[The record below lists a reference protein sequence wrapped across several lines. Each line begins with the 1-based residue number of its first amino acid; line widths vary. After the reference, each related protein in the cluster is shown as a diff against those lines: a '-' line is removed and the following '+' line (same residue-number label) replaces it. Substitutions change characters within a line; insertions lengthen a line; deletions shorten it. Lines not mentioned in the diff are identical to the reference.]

1 MNYDVALNG
10 RNFPAKVNRAD
21 LNISGLT
28 SQFGAW
34 TKAYN
39 HDKTET
45 DPSAAFPGITYLF
58 EYFFPVTFNAIHMSL
73 IPKGPNR
80 GKLVVWDNAPVL
92 AVWPTI
98 HATDLWSFQA
108 WAIVDPADEPAGA
121 RFSNHLFPVGIVEGS
136 LGTPATIRI
145 PNLFCAGH
153 AWTPNGDLLIAGG
166 MRWDLAVNQ
175 YADNKVFIW
184 APSLAMTVHLTNDA
198 GVTDR
203 DLTLTGG
210 HYTAQ
215 KGAWLQAKSLSSVGS
230 VDGRYYP
237 GVDMT
242 PTLGRTS
249 KVHALITGGSDDLL
263 LANQTFANNSTWNT
277 YESYVIDAAPT
288 TTTSG
293 LVKDDIAGTDV
304 WNGPMNVGANEPFM
318 DSLYFYPRMF
328 TLTAGD
334 MFMAGMVPQ
343 SATLTDHSGGP
354 GSWSTARG
362 HTLGIT
368 GNLDEFRYYG
378 SAVHLQNFDGSA
390 DVIYRMGG
398 AQIPPFIDWTAG
410 VDPDREFDTNSVEVI
425 RPTNGGT
432 EQWAPAPDMRL
443 PRQFLNTIVLPD
455 ASILALGG
463 MDWQPE
469 TEPPVPHEFLVHGSG
484 HLEEDF
490 SYHTAAEILMPGA
503 TKWVAIDWN
512 RALSVR
518 GYHNTAVLLPDGRV
532 FCGGG
537 EGRRHDGGYD
547 YEIFEPHYLLPQN
560 GSPYR
565 PTRPTNLAVEVVS
578 SGLPASEDA
587 EGTLLL
593 AYGTQYEVTCDAL
606 PQYRKLTM
614 AALTPCGSVTHHY
627 SNSSRHRTL
636 AVTEVDSVTL
646 RFTTPASEQAW
657 QKGYHLLWILTDQGV
672 PAEALWVK
680 FT

>member
-1 MNYDVALNG
+1 MNINVGLRSRNTNFNVSTADVDLTG
-10 RNFPAKVNRAD
+10 R
-21 LNISGLT
+21 T
-28 SQFGAW
+28 SKFGAW

-39 HDKTET
+39 HDREET
-45 DPSAAFPGITYLF
+45 VADVAFPGITYLPG
-58 EYFFPVTFNAIHMSL
+58 YVFPETFNAIHMSL
-73 IPKGPNR
+73 IPKGPNK

-98 HATDLWSFQA
+98 SATDLWSYQA
-108 WAIVDPADEPAGA
+108 WAIVDPVDEPAGV

-136 LGTPATIRI
+136 IGAPETIRI

-153 AWTPNGDLLIAGG
+153 AWTPNGDLLVAGG

-175 YADNKVFIW
+175 YPDNKVFIW
-184 APSLAMTVHLTNDA
+184 APSLDMTVHLTTDA

-215 KGAWLQAKSLSSVGS
+215 KGAWLQAKSLSSAGS

-242 PTLGRTS
+242 PTLGRTT

-263 LANQTFANNSTWNT
+263 LANQTLANNSTWNT
-277 YESYVIDAAPT
+277 YESYIIDAAPT

-293 LVKDDIAGTDV
+293 LVKDDIGPGTDV
-304 WNGPMNVGANEPFM
+304 WNGPMDVGANEPFM

-328 TLTAGD
+328 NLTSGG

-343 SATLTDHSGGP
+343 SAFLADHSGAP
-354 GSWSTARG
+354 GTWLTTQG
-362 HTLGIT
+362 HNLGIT

-378 SAVHLQNFDGSA
+378 SAVQLQNFQGHA

-425 RPTNGGT
+425 YPTAGGS
-432 EQWAPAPDMRL
+432 EQWAPAPDMRV
-443 PRQFLNTIVLPD
+443 PRQFLNTVVLPD

-484 HLEEDF
+484 HLEDDF
-490 SYHTAAEILMPGA
+490 KYHTAAEVLMPGA
-503 TKWVAIDWN
+503 SKWVAIDWN

-518 GYHNTAVLLPDGRV
+518 GYHQTAVLLPDGRV
-532 FCGGG
+532 FVGGG

-547 YEIFEPHYLLPQN
+547 YEVFEPHYLMPEAD
-560 GSPYR
+560 SPYR
-565 PTRPTNLAVEVVS
+565 PTRPTNLVLTEVGGGAVTADS
-578 SGLPASEDA
+578 D
-587 EGTLLL
+587 GTYPLTY
-593 AYGTQYEVTCDAL
+593 ANEYQIVCDTL

-614 AALTPCGSVTHHY
+614 VALTPCGSVTHHY
-627 SNSSRHRTL
+627 SNSSKHRTL
-636 AVTEVDSVTL
+636 VVTEVNATTI
-646 RFTTPASEQAW
+646 RFTTPADEQAW
-657 QKGYHLLWILTDQGV
+657 QKGYHLLWVLTDQGV

-680 FT
+680 F